1 MSDITYDYMESYIR
15 GLIKD
20 REGTLKEIEDFD
32 IPVIVLTVS
41 NDRDKFISYGFSEHI
56 EKVLDEEKIV
66 KTFPK
71 VIKKIKFETIEK
83 Q

>member
-1 MSDITYDYMESYIR
+1 MVGYIILGIVVLFLAIILVR
-15 GLIKD
+15 
-20 REGTLKEIEDFD
+20 TLMFTPK
-32 IPVIVLTVS
+32 
-41 NDRDKFISYGFSEHI
+41 
-56 EKVLDEEKIV
+56 KVTNEVGEAVTLDEEKIV